1 MRPLQLTMAG
11 FGPYAG
17 VQVLD
22 FDRLGSSGLYLIT
35 GDTGAGKTTIF
46 DAITFALFG
55 EASGNNRDSSML
67 RSKYAKDDAP
77 TYVELTFSYD
87 GKVYTVNRHPKYERA
102 KTRGTGTTTK
112 PAGAEL
118 TYPDGRQVTK
128 NGEVDAAIREIIGLT
143 REQFSQIAMISQ
155 GDFRKLL
162 QAETS
167 ERQKIFRDIFKTDF
181 YVMLQNQL
189 KERTGEIRTQREQ
202 ASQSIQQYIN
212 GMTCDEDSVY
222 ALDAQKAKNGEL
234 PVTEVMELLRTLL
247 AEDQKEESQ
256 LEAALDTVEK
266 ALEQITSKLTQA
278 ETYETNKAVLAK
290 RVAEEAML
298 TVAFETA
305 KATLDAAQKTV
316 PAQEKIQ
323 SKIAEMEL
331 LLPSYDE
338 LDTHT
343 AALAAAQTDL
353 AGAHAAQESAAKEKN
368 DLTTGITELRAEQKD
383 LADVSAEKEK
393 LAAQLQQLGDRQ
405 KQFVDF
411 LSGMEGLTRE
421 RAELAKRQE
430 DYLKAEEA
438 SSELLREYEVKER
451 AFLREQAGIMASGL
465 TAGMACPVCGSTEHP
480 QLAVLAEDAPA
491 EADVKKAKAEYDRAQ
506 DKTKKASNEAQ
517 KLKGT
522 VGTTEEILAK
532 EIDSLI
538 PGISLEDSTKVAE
551 EQENLLAVQ
560 IKKLDARIAELAK
573 KIARREELDTLLPE
587 KELLLRAAEET
598 ITVKTA
604 EIASLTA
611 KTESSEAQIHALRNK
626 LAFSDKAT
634 AEAEISNLREE
645 SDKLRQNLKTAETA
659 YNQSKENLAGIRGTI
674 EQLHRQLENGTDI
687 DTEQLQAKKDEY
699 VSQKAVAMAKQKN
712 VHASIS
718 ANKSALEGI
727 SSKAAEIEVLDKKY
741 AWMKALSDTANG
753 SVYGKDK
760 VMLETYIQTTYFER
774 ILARANIRLQKMSG
788 GQYDLKRREEADNKK
803 SQSGLELDI
812 IDHINTTERSVNTL
826 SGGEAFLASLAL
838 ALGLSDE
845 VQMSTGIHLDTLFV
859 DEGFGSLDSEALS
872 KAYNTLADRGQPPG
886 GHYLPCSGAE
896 GEDRQ
901 ADRGE
906 KRKDRREPGGNVHI
920 EYKSK
925 EMHHPDCWRGA
936 SLFAFMHFG

>member
-1 MRPLQLTMAG
+1 MRPLKLKMVG

-17 VQVLD
+17 VQELD

-55 EASGNNRDSSML
+55 EASGNNRNPSML
-67 RSKYAKDDAP
+67 RSKYAKEDMP
-77 TYVELTFSYD
+77 TRVELTFAYS
-87 GKVYTVNRHPKYERA
+87 GKVYTVTRNPTYERA
-102 KTRGTGTTTK
+102 KIKGTGTTTES
-112 PAGAEL
+112 AGAEL

-162 QAETS
+162 QADTK
-167 ERQKIFRDIFKTDF
+167 ERQEIFRDIFKTDL
-181 YVMLQNQL
+181 YVLLQNQL
-189 KERTGEIRTQREQ
+189 KEKAGEVRGQRDQ
-202 ASQSIQQYIN
+202 ASQSIRQYIN
-212 GMTCDEDSVY
+212 GVTCDEDSVY

-234 PVTEVMELLRTLL
+234 PVTEVIELFRTLL
-247 AEDQKEESQ
+247 EQDRQAELA
-256 LEAALDTVEK
+256 LEADLAAVEK
-266 ALEQITSKLTQA
+266 ELEQITSQLTQA
-278 ETYETNKAVLAK
+278 EAYESAKTVLAE
-290 RVAEEAML
+290 RVAEEAAL
-298 TVAFETA
+298 SAQLEIA
-305 KATLDAAQKTV
+305 RDALSAAQETV
-316 PAQEKIQ
+316 PEQEGLQ
-323 SKIAEMEL
+323 SRITETEL

-338 LDTHT
+338 LEAYR
-343 AALAAAQTDL
+343 AARAAAQAEL
-353 AGAHAAQESAAKEKN
+353 AKAQTTQENAVKEKN
-368 DLTTGITELRAEQKD
+368 DLTTEITGLRTEQKD

-411 LSGMEGLTRE
+411 LSGMEGLARE
-421 RAELAKRQE
+421 KAELAKRQE

-451 AFLREQAGIMASGL
+451 AFLREQAGIMASSL
-465 TAGMACPVCGSTEHP
+465 TAGMACPVCGSIEHP
-480 QLAVLAEDAPA
+480 HPAVLAEGAPT
-491 EADVKKAKAEYDRAQ
+491 EADVKAAKAEYDRAQ

-538 PGISLEDSTKVAE
+538 PGISLEDSTKAAE

-560 IKKLDARIAELAK
+560 IEGLNVQIAALAK
-573 KIARREELDTLLPE
+573 KMARREELDVLLPK

-611 KTESSEAQIHALRNK
+611 KAENSEAQIHALRNK
-626 LAFSDKAT
+626 LAFPDKAA
-634 AEAEISNLREE
+634 AEAEISALRAE
-645 SDKLRQNLKTAETA
+645 SDKLRQNLQTAETA
-659 YNQSKENLAGIRGTI
+659 YNQCKENLAGVRGTI
-674 EQLHRQLENGTDI
+674 EQLHKQLEGGVDI
-687 DTEQLQAKKDEY
+687 DTVQLRTKKDEY
-699 VSQKAVAMAKQKN
+699 AAQKTVVMAKQKI
-712 VHASIS
+712 VHTRIS
-718 ANKSALEGI
+718 ANETALQGVSA
-727 SSKAAEIEVLDKKY
+727 KAAEVERLDKKY
-741 AWMKALSDTANG
+741 VWMKTLSDTANG
-753 SVYGKDK
+753 SVCGKDR

-788 GQYDLKRREEADNKK
+788 GQYDLKRREKADNKQ

-859 DEGFGSLDSEALS
+859 DEGFGSLDSESLS
-872 KAYNTLADRGQPPG
+872 KAYSTLTGLTEGNRLVGIIS
-886 GHYLPCSGAE
+886 HVAE
-896 GEDRQ
+896 LKEKIDKQIVVKKEKTGESR
-901 ADRGE
+901 AE
-906 KRKDRREPGGNVHI
+906 I
-920 EYKSK
+920 I
-925 EMHHPDCWRGA
+925 M
-936 SLFAFMHFG
+936 

>member
-1 MRPLQLTMAG
+1 MRPLKLTMAG

-22 FDRLGSSGLYLIT
+22 FDCLGSSGLYLIT

-55 EASGNNRDSSML
+55 EASGNNRDSTML

-77 TYVELTFSYD
+77 TYVELTFAYG
-87 GKVYTVNRHPKYERA
+87 GKSYTVTRNPAYERA
-102 KTRGTGTTTK
+102 KTRGTGTTTEL
-112 PAGAEL
+112 AGAEL
-118 TYPDGRQVTK
+118 TYPDGRLITK
-128 NGEVDAAIREIIGLT
+128 QREVDAAIREFIGLT

-167 ERQKIFRDIFKTDF
+167 ERQKIFRDIFKTDL

-189 KERTGEIRTQREQ
+189 KEKAGEVRGQRDQ
-202 ASQSIQQYIN
+202 ASQSIRQYIN
-212 GMTCDEDSVY
+212 GVTCDEDSVY

-234 PVTEVMELLRTLL
+234 PVTEVIELFRALL
-247 AEDQKEESQ
+247 EQDRQAELA
-256 LEAALDTVEK
+256 LEADLAAVEK
-266 ALEQITSKLTQA
+266 ELEQITSQLTQA
-278 ETYETNKAVLAK
+278 EAYEAAKTVLAE
-290 RVAEEAML
+290 RVAEEAAL
-298 TVAFETA
+298 SAQLEIA
-305 KATLDAAQKTV
+305 RDALSAAQETV
-316 PAQEKIQ
+316 PEQEGMQ
-323 SKIAEMEL
+323 SRITETEL

-338 LDTHT
+338 LEAYR
-343 AALAAAQTDL
+343 AARAAAPAELAKAQTT
-353 AGAHAAQESAAKEKN
+353 QENAVKEKN
-368 DLTTGITELRAEQKD
+368 DLTTEITGLRTEQKD

-393 LAAQLQQLGDRQ
+393 LTAQLQQLGDRQ

-411 LSGMEGLTRE
+411 LSGMEGLARE
-421 RAELAKRQE
+421 QTALAVKQQ
-430 DYLKAEEA
+430 DYLNAEKV

-465 TAGMACPVCGSTEHP
+465 TAGMACPVCGSIEHP
-480 QLAVLAEDAPA
+480 HPAVLAEDAPT
-491 EADVKKAKAEYDRAQ
+491 EADVKAAKAKCDTAQRRANE
-506 DKTKKASNEAQ
+506 ASNEAQ
-517 KLKGT
+517 KRKGM
-522 VGTTEEILAK
+522 VDTTEEALAK
-532 EIDSLI
+532 ELDSLI
-538 PGISLEDSTKVAE
+538 PGISLADGAKAAE

-560 IKKLDARIAELAK
+560 IEGLNVQIVALTKKM
-573 KIARREELDTLLPE
+573 ARREKLDVLLPK

-611 KTESSEAQIHALRNK
+611 KAESSETQIHALRNK
-626 LAFSDKAT
+626 LAFPDKAA
-634 AEAEISNLREE
+634 AEAEISALRAE
-645 SDKLRQNLKTAETA
+645 SDKLRQNLQTAETA
-659 YNQSKENLAGIRGTI
+659 HNQCKENLAGVRGTI
-674 EQLHRQLENGTDI
+674 EQLHKQLEGGVDI
-687 DTEQLQAKKDEY
+687 DTVQLRTKKDEY
-699 VSQKAVAMAKQKN
+699 AAQKTVVMAKQKI
-712 VHASIS
+712 VHTRIS
-718 ANKSALEGI
+718 ANETALQGVSA
-727 SSKAAEIEVLDKKY
+727 KAAEVERLDKKY
-741 AWMKALSDTANG
+741 VWMKALSDTANG
-753 SVYGKDK
+753 SVSGKDR

-872 KAYNTLADRGQPPG
+872 KAYNTLAGLTEGNRLVGIIS
-886 GHYLPCSGAE
+886 HVAE
-896 GEDRQ
+896 LKEKIDKQIVVKKEKTGESR
-901 ADRGE
+901 AT
-906 KRKDRREPGGNVHI
+906 I
-920 EYKSK
+920 I
-925 EMHHPDCWRGA
+925 A
-936 SLFAFMHFG
+936 

>member
-1 MRPLQLTMAG
+1 MRPLKLKMVG

-17 VQVLD
+17 VQELD

-35 GDTGAGKTTIF
+35 GDTGAGKTTIL

-55 EASGNNRDSSML
+55 EASGNNRNPSML
-67 RSKYAKDDAP
+67 RSKYAKEDMP
-77 TYVELTFSYD
+77 TRVELIFAYG
-87 GKVYTVNRHPKYERA
+87 GKVYTVTRNPTYERA
-102 KTRGTGTTTK
+102 KTKGTGTTTES
-112 PAGAEL
+112 AGAEL
-118 TYPDGRQVTK
+118 TYPDGRQITK
-128 NGEVDAAIREIIGLT
+128 RGEVDAAIREIIGLT

-167 ERQKIFRDIFKTDF
+167 ERQKIFRDIFKTDL

-189 KERTGEIRTQREQ
+189 KEKAGEVRGQRDQ
-202 ASQSIQQYIN
+202 ASQSIRQYIN
-212 GMTCDEDSVY
+212 GVTCDEDSVY

-234 PVTEVMELLRTLL
+234 PVTEVIELFRALL
-247 AEDQKEESQ
+247 EQDRQAELA
-256 LEAALDTVEK
+256 LEADLAAVEK
-266 ALEQITSKLTQA
+266 ELEQITSQLTQA
-278 ETYETNKAVLAK
+278 EAYEAAKTVLAE
-290 RVAEEAML
+290 RVAEEAAL
-298 TVAFETA
+298 SAQLEIA
-305 KATLDAAQKTV
+305 RDALSAAQETV
-316 PAQEKIQ
+316 PEQEGMQ
-323 SKIAEMEL
+323 SRITETEL

-338 LDTHT
+338 LEAYR
-343 AALAAAQTDL
+343 AARAAAQAEL
-353 AGAHAAQESAAKEKN
+353 AKAQTTQENAVKEKN
-368 DLTTGITELRAEQKD
+368 DLTTEITGLRTEQKD

-411 LSGMEGLTRE
+411 LSGMEGLARE
-421 RAELAKRQE
+421 QAELAKRQE
-430 DYLKAEEA
+430 GYLKAEEA

-465 TAGMACPVCGSTEHP
+465 TAGMACPVCGSVEHP
-480 QLAVLAEDAPA
+480 RLAVLAEDAPT
-491 EADVKKAKAEYDRAQ
+491 EADVKAAKAEYDRAQ

-532 EIDSLI
+532 ELDSLI
-538 PGISLEDSTKVAE
+538 PGISLADGAKAAE

-560 IKKLDARIAELAK
+560 IEGLNVQIVALTKKM
-573 KIARREELDTLLPE
+573 ARREELDVLLPK

-611 KTESSEAQIHALRNK
+611 KAESSETQIHALRNK
-626 LAFSDKAT
+626 LAFPDKAA
-634 AEAEISNLREE
+634 AEAEISALRAE
-645 SDKLRQNLKTAETA
+645 SDKLRQNLQTAETA
-659 YNQSKENLAGIRGTI
+659 HNQCKENLAGVRGTI
-674 EQLHRQLENGTDI
+674 EQLHKQLEGGVDI
-687 DTEQLQAKKDEY
+687 DTVQLRTKKDEY
-699 VSQKAVAMAKQKN
+699 AAQKTVVMAKQKI
-712 VHASIS
+712 VHTRIS
-718 ANKSALEGI
+718 ANETALQGVSA
-727 SSKAAEIEVLDKKY
+727 KAAEVERLDKKY
-741 AWMKALSDTANG
+741 VWMKALSDTANG
-753 SVYGKDK
+753 SVSGKDR

-788 GQYDLKRREEADNKK
+788 GQYDLKRREKADNKQ
-803 SQSGLELDI
+803 SLSGLELDI

-872 KAYNTLADRGQPPG
+872 KAYNTLAGLTEGNRLVGIIS
-886 GHYLPCSGAE
+886 HVAE
-896 GEDRQ
+896 LKEKIDKQIVVKKEKTGESR
-901 ADRGE
+901 AT
-906 KRKDRREPGGNVHI
+906 I
-920 EYKSK
+920 I
-925 EMHHPDCWRGA
+925 A
-936 SLFAFMHFG
+936 

>member
-1 MRPLQLTMAG
+1 MRPLKLKMVG

-17 VQVLD
+17 VQELD

-55 EASGNNRDSSML
+55 EASGNNRNPSML
-67 RSKYAKDDAP
+67 RSKYAKEDMP
-77 TYVELTFSYD
+77 TRVELTFAYS
-87 GKVYTVNRHPKYERA
+87 GKVYTVTRNPTYERA
-102 KTRGTGTTTK
+102 KIKGTGTTTES
-112 PAGAEL
+112 AGAEL

-162 QAETS
+162 QADTK
-167 ERQKIFRDIFKTDF
+167 ERQEIFRDIFKTDL
-181 YVMLQNQL
+181 YVLLQNQL
-189 KERTGEIRTQREQ
+189 KEKAGEVRGQRDQ

-212 GMTCDEDSVY
+212 GVTCDEDSVY

-234 PVTEVMELLRTLL
+234 PVTEVIELFRALL
-247 AEDQKEESQ
+247 EQDRQAELA
-256 LEAALDTVEK
+256 LEAELAAVEK
-266 ALEQITSKLTQA
+266 ELEQITSQLTQA
-278 ETYETNKAVLAK
+278 EAYEAAKTVLAE
-290 RVAEEAML
+290 RVAEEAAL
-298 TVAFETA
+298 SAQLEIA
-305 KATLDAAQKTV
+305 RDALSAAQETV
-316 PAQEKIQ
+316 PEQEGMQ
-323 SKIAEMEL
+323 SRITETEL
-331 LLPSYDE
+331 LLPFYDE
-338 LDTHT
+338 LEAYR
-343 AALAAAQTDL
+343 AARAAAQAEL
-353 AGAHAAQESAAKEKN
+353 AKAQTTQENAVKEKN
-368 DLTTGITELRAEQKD
+368 DLTTEITGLRTEQKD

-411 LSGMEGLTRE
+411 LSGMEGLARE
-421 RAELAKRQE
+421 QAELAKRQE
-430 DYLKAEEA
+430 GYLKAEEA

-465 TAGMACPVCGSTEHP
+465 TAGMACPVCGSVEHP
-480 QLAVLAEDAPA
+480 RLAVLAEDAPT
-491 EADVKKAKAEYDRAQ
+491 EADVKAAKAEYDRAQ

-522 VGTTEEILAK
+522 VGTTEELLAK
-532 EIDSLI
+532 EIDRLI
-538 PGISLEDSTKVAE
+538 PGISLEDSTKAAE

-573 KIARREELDTLLPE
+573 KIARREELDVLLPK

-611 KTESSEAQIHALRNK
+611 KAESSEAQIHALRNK
-626 LAFSDKAT
+626 LTFPDKDA
-634 AEAEISNLREE
+634 AEAEISALRAE
-645 SDKLRQNLKTAETA
+645 SDKLRQNLQTAETA
-659 YNQSKENLAGIRGTI
+659 HNQCKENLAGVRGTI
-674 EQLHRQLENGTDI
+674 EQLHKQLENGTDI

-872 KAYNTLADRGQPPG
+872 KAYNTLAGLTEGNRLVGIIS
-886 GHYLPCSGAE
+886 HVAE
-896 GEDRQ
+896 LKEKIDKQIVVKKEKTGESR
-901 ADRGE
+901 AE
-906 KRKDRREPGGNVHI
+906 I
-920 EYKSK
+920 I
-925 EMHHPDCWRGA
+925 M
-936 SLFAFMHFG
+936 

>member
-1 MRPLQLTMAG
+1 MRPLKLKMVG

-17 VQVLD
+17 VQELD

-55 EASGNNRDSSML
+55 EASGNNRNPSML
-67 RSKYAKDDAP
+67 RSKYAKEDMP
-77 TYVELTFSYD
+77 TRVELTFAYS
-87 GKVYTVNRHPKYERA
+87 GKVYTVTRNPTYERA
-102 KTRGTGTTTK
+102 KIKGTGTTTES
-112 PAGAEL
+112 AGAEL

-162 QAETS
+162 QADTK
-167 ERQKIFRDIFKTDF
+167 ERQEIFRDIFKTDL
-181 YVMLQNQL
+181 YVLLQNQL
-189 KERTGEIRTQREQ
+189 KEKAGEVRGQRDQ

-212 GMTCDEDSVY
+212 GVTCDEDSVY

-234 PVTEVMELLRTLL
+234 PVTEVMELFRALL
-247 AEDQKEESQ
+247 EQDRQAELA
-256 LEAALDTVEK
+256 LEAELAAVEK
-266 ALEQITSKLTQA
+266 ELEQITSQLTQA
-278 ETYETNKAVLAK
+278 EAYEAAKTVLAE
-290 RVAEEAML
+290 RVAEEAAL
-298 TVAFETA
+298 SAQLEIA
-305 KATLDAAQKTV
+305 RDALSAAQETV
-316 PAQEKIQ
+316 PEQEGMQ
-323 SKIAEMEL
+323 SRITETEL

-338 LDTHT
+338 LEAYR
-343 AALAAAQTDL
+343 AARAAAQAEL
-353 AGAHAAQESAAKEKN
+353 AKAQMTQENAVKEKN
-368 DLTTGITELRAEQKD
+368 DLTTEITALRTEQKD

-411 LSGMEGLTRE
+411 LSGMEGLARE
-421 RAELAKRQE
+421 QAELAKRQE
-430 DYLKAEEA
+430 GYLKAEEA

-465 TAGMACPVCGSTEHP
+465 TAGMACPVCGSVEHP
-480 QLAVLAEDAPA
+480 RLAVLAEDAPT
-491 EADVKKAKAEYDRAQ
+491 EADVKAAKAEYDRAQ

-522 VGTTEEILAK
+522 VGTTEELLAK
-532 EIDSLI
+532 EIDRLI
-538 PGISLEDSTKVAE
+538 PGISLEDSTKAAE

-573 KIARREELDTLLPE
+573 KIARREELDVLLPK

-611 KTESSEAQIHALRNK
+611 KAESSEAQIHALRKK
-626 LAFSDKAT
+626 LTFPDKDA
-634 AEAEISNLREE
+634 AEAEISALRAE
-645 SDKLRQNLKTAETA
+645 SDKLRQNLQTAETA
-659 YNQSKENLAGIRGTI
+659 HNQCKENLAGVRGTI
-674 EQLHRQLENGTDI
+674 EQLHKQLENGTDI

-872 KAYNTLADRGQPPG
+872 KAYNTLAGLTEGNRLVGIIS
-886 GHYLPCSGAE
+886 HVAE
-896 GEDRQ
+896 LKEKIDKQIVVKKEKTGESR
-901 ADRGE
+901 AE
-906 KRKDRREPGGNVHI
+906 I
-920 EYKSK
+920 I
-925 EMHHPDCWRGA
+925 M
-936 SLFAFMHFG
+936 

>member
-1 MRPLQLTMAG
+1 MRPLKLKMVG

-17 VQVLD
+17 VQELD

-55 EASGNNRDSSML
+55 EASGNNRNPSML
-67 RSKYAKDDAP
+67 RSKYAKEDMP
-77 TYVELTFSYD
+77 TRVELTFAYS
-87 GKVYTVNRHPKYERA
+87 GKVYTVTRNPTYERA
-102 KTRGTGTTTK
+102 KIKGTGTTTK
-112 PAGAEL
+112 SAGAEL

-162 QAETS
+162 QADTK
-167 ERQKIFRDIFKTDF
+167 ERQEIFRDIFKTDL
-181 YVMLQNQL
+181 YVLLQNQL
-189 KERTGEIRTQREQ
+189 KEKAGEVRGQRDQ
-202 ASQSIQQYIN
+202 ASQSIRQYIN
-212 GMTCDEDSVY
+212 GVTCDEDSVY

-234 PVTEVMELLRTLL
+234 PITEVMELLRTLL
-247 AEDQKEESQ
+247 AEDQKAESQ

-278 ETYETNKAVLAK
+278 EAYEAAKTALAK
-290 RVAEEAML
+290 RVADEAML
-298 TVAFETA
+298 TVALETA

-316 PAQEKIQ
+316 PAQEKLQ

-368 DLTTGITELRAEQKD
+368 NLTTEITGLRTEQKD

-411 LSGMEGLTRE
+411 LSGMEGLARE
-421 RAELAKRQE
+421 QAELAKRQE
-430 DYLKAEEA
+430 EYLKAEET

-465 TAGMACPVCGSTEHP
+465 TAGMPCPVCGSVEHP
-480 QLAVLAEDAPA
+480 QLAVLAEDAPT
-491 EADVKKAKAEYDRAQ
+491 EADVKAAKAKYDTAQRRANE
-506 DKTKKASNEAQ
+506 ASNEAQ
-517 KLKGT
+517 KRKGM
-522 VGTTEEILAK
+522 VDTTEGSLAK
-532 EIDSLI
+532 ELDSLI
-538 PGISLEDSTKVAE
+538 PGISLADGAKAAE
-551 EQENLLAVQ
+551 EQENLLAMQIEGLNVQ
-560 IKKLDARIAELAK
+560 IAALAK
-573 KIARREELDTLLPE
+573 KMARREELDILLPE

-598 ITVKTA
+598 IAMKTA
-604 EIASLTA
+604 EIASLAA
-611 KTESSEAQIHALRNK
+611 KAESSEAQIHVLRNK

-634 AEAEISNLREE
+634 AEAEISNLWEE

-674 EQLHRQLENGTDI
+674 EQLHKQLENGTDI
-687 DTEQLQAKKDEY
+687 DAEQLQAKKDEY
-699 VSQKAVAMAKQKN
+699 VSQKAVSMAKQKI
-712 VHASIS
+712 VHTRIS
-718 ANKSALEGI
+718 TNKTALQGVSA
-727 SSKAAEIEVLDKKY
+727 KAAEVERLDKKY
-741 AWMKALSDTANG
+741 VWMKALSDTANG
-753 SVYGKDK
+753 SVSGKDR

-788 GQYDLKRREEADNKK
+788 GQYDLKRREKADNKQ
-803 SQSGLELDI
+803 SLSGLELDI

-872 KAYNTLADRGQPPG
+872 KAYNTLAGLTEGNRLVGIIS
-886 GHYLPCSGAE
+886 HVAE
-896 GEDRQ
+896 LKEKIDKQIVVKKEKTGESR
-901 ADRGE
+901 AT
-906 KRKDRREPGGNVHI
+906 I
-920 EYKSK
+920 I
-925 EMHHPDCWRGA
+925 A
-936 SLFAFMHFG
+936 

>member
-266 ALEQITSKLTQA
+266 ALEQITSQLTQA
-278 ETYETNKAVLAK
+278 ETYETNKAALAK

-338 LDTHT
+338 LVTHS

-368 DLTTGITELRAEQKD
+368 DLTTEITGLRAEQKD

-411 LSGMEGLTRE
+411 LSGMEGLARE
-421 RAELAKRQE
+421 QAELAKRQE
-430 DYLKAEEA
+430 EYLKAEET
-438 SSELLREYEVKER
+438 SSGLLREYEVKER

-465 TAGMACPVCGSTEHP
+465 TAGMACPVCGSIEHP
-480 QLAVLAEDAPA
+480 HLAVLAEDAPT

-532 EIDSLI
+532 ELDSLI
-538 PGISLEDSTKVAE
+538 PGISLADGAKAAE
-551 EQENLLAVQ
+551 EQENFLAVQ
-560 IKKLDARIAELAK
+560 IEGLNVQIVALTKKM
-573 KIARREELDTLLPE
+573 ARREELDVLLPK
-587 KELLLRAAEET
+587 KELLLCAAEET

-611 KTESSEAQIHALRNK
+611 KAESSEAQIHALRNK
-626 LAFSDKAT
+626 LAFPDKAA
-634 AEAEISNLREE
+634 AEAEISVLRAE
-645 SDKLRQNLKTAETA
+645 SDKLRQNLQTAETA
-659 YNQSKENLAGIRGTI
+659 HNQCKENLAGVRGTI
-674 EQLHRQLENGTDI
+674 EQLHKQLEGGVDI
-687 DTEQLQAKKDEY
+687 DTVQLRTKKDEY
-699 VSQKAVAMAKQKN
+699 AAQKTVVMAKQKI
-712 VHASIS
+712 VHTRIS
-718 ANKSALEGI
+718 ANETALQGVSA
-727 SSKAAEIEVLDKKY
+727 KAAEVERLDK
-741 AWMKALSDTANG
+741 KALSDTANG
-753 SVYGKDK
+753 SVSGKDR

-872 KAYNTLADRGQPPG
+872 KAYNTLAGLTEGNRLVGIIS
-886 GHYLPCSGAE
+886 HVAE
-896 GEDRQ
+896 LKEKIDKQIVVKKEKTGESR
-901 ADRGE
+901 AE
-906 KRKDRREPGGNVHI
+906 I
-920 EYKSK
+920 
-925 EMHHPDCWRGA
+925 CI
-936 SLFAFMHFG
+936 

>member
-1 MRPLQLTMAG
+1 MRPLKLTMAG

-22 FDRLGSSGLYLIT
+22 FDCLGSSGLYLIT

-55 EASGNNRDSSML
+55 EASGNNRNPSML
-67 RSKYAKDDAP
+67 RSKYAKEDMP
-77 TYVELTFSYD
+77 TRVELTFAYG
-87 GKVYTVNRHPKYERA
+87 GKVYTVTRNPTYERA
-102 KTRGTGTTTK
+102 KTKGTGTTTES
-112 PAGAEL
+112 AGAEL
-118 TYPDGRQVTK
+118 TCPDGRQVTK
-128 NGEVDAAIREIIGLT
+128 KGEVDAAIREIIGLT

-189 KERTGEIRTQREQ
+189 KEKAGEIRGQRDQ
-202 ASQSIQQYIN
+202 ASQSIRQYIN
-212 GMTCDEDSVY
+212 GVTCDEDSVY

-234 PVTEVMELLRTLL
+234 PVTEVIELFRTLL
-247 AEDQKEESQ
+247 EKDRQAELT
-256 LEAALDTVEK
+256 LEAELAAAEK
-266 ALEQITSKLTQA
+266 ELEQITSQLTQA
-278 ETYETNKAVLAK
+278 ETYETNKAALAK

-480 QLAVLAEDAPA
+480 QLAVLAEDAPT

-659 YNQSKENLAGIRGTI
+659 YNQSKENLAGVRGTI
-674 EQLHRQLENGTDI
+674 EQLHKQLEGGVDI
-687 DTEQLQAKKDEY
+687 DTVQLRTKKDEY
-699 VSQKAVAMAKQKN
+699 AAQKTVVMAKQKI
-712 VHASIS
+712 VHTRIS
-718 ANKSALEGI
+718 ANETALQGVSA
-727 SSKAAEIEVLDKKY
+727 KAAEVERLDKKY
-741 AWMKALSDTANG
+741 VWMKALSDTANG
-753 SVYGKDK
+753 SVSGKDR

-859 DEGFGSLDSEALS
+859 DEGFGSLDSEALN
-872 KAYNTLADRGQPPG
+872 KAYNTLAGLTEGNRLVGIIS
-886 GHYLPCSGAE
+886 HVAE
-896 GEDRQ
+896 LKEKIDKQIVVKKEKTGESR
-901 ADRGE
+901 AE
-906 KRKDRREPGGNVHI
+906 I
-920 EYKSK
+920 
-925 EMHHPDCWRGA
+925 CI
-936 SLFAFMHFG
+936 

>member
-1 MRPLQLTMAG
+1 MRPLKLTMAG

-162 QAETS
+162 QADTK
-167 ERQKIFRDIFKTDF
+167 ERQEIFRDIFKTDL
-181 YVMLQNQL
+181 YVLLQNQL
-189 KERTGEIRTQREQ
+189 KERTGGIRTQREQ

-266 ALEQITSKLTQA
+266 ALEQITSQLTQA
-278 ETYETNKAVLAK
+278 ETYETNKAALAK
-290 RVAEEAML
+290 RVDEEAML

-305 KATLDAAQKTV
+305 NATLDATQKTV

-338 LDTHT
+338 LDTHA
-343 AALAAAQTDL
+343 AALVAAQTDL
-353 AGAHAAQESAAKEKN
+353 AGAHAAQESAVKEKN
-368 DLTTGITELRAEQKD
+368 NLTTEITGLRTEQKD

-411 LSGMEGLTRE
+411 LSGMEGLARE
-421 RAELAKRQE
+421 QAELAKRQE
-430 DYLKAEEA
+430 EYLKAEET

-465 TAGMACPVCGSTEHP
+465 TAGMACPVCGSIEHP
-480 QLAVLAEDAPA
+480 HLAVLAEDAPT
-491 EADVKKAKAEYDRAQ
+491 EMDVKKAKAEYDRAQ

-522 VGTTEEILAK
+522 VDTTEEILAK
-532 EIDSLI
+532 EIDGLI
-538 PGISLEDSTKVAE
+538 PGISLEDSTKAAE

-573 KIARREELDTLLPE
+573 KIARREELDALLPA

-598 ITVKTA
+598 IAMKTA

-611 KTESSEAQIHALRNK
+611 KAESSEAQIHVLRDK
-626 LAFSDKAT
+626 LAFPDKAA
-634 AEAEISNLREE
+634 AEAEIGALREE

-659 YNQSKENLAGIRGTI
+659 HNQCKEKLAGVRGTI
-674 EQLHRQLENGTDI
+674 EQLHKQLEGGVDI
-687 DTEQLQAKKDEY
+687 DTVQLRTKKDEY
-699 VSQKAVAMAKQKN
+699 AAQKTVVMAKQKI
-712 VHASIS
+712 VHTRIS
-718 ANKSALEGI
+718 TNETALQGVSA
-727 SSKAAEIEVLDKKY
+727 KAAEVERLDKKY
-741 AWMKALSDTANG
+741 VWMKALSDTANG

-788 GQYDLKRREEADNKK
+788 GQYDLKRREKADNKQ
-803 SQSGLELDI
+803 SLSGLELDI

-872 KAYNTLADRGQPPG
+872 KAYNTLAGLTEGNRLVGIIS
-886 GHYLPCSGAE
+886 HVAE
-896 GEDRQ
+896 LKEKIDKQIVVKKEKTGESR
-901 ADRGE
+901 AT
-906 KRKDRREPGGNVHI
+906 I
-920 EYKSK
+920 I
-925 EMHHPDCWRGA
+925 A
-936 SLFAFMHFG
+936 

>member
-1 MRPLQLTMAG
+1 MRPLKLKMVG

-17 VQVLD
+17 VQELD

-55 EASGNNRDSSML
+55 EASGNNRNPSML
-67 RSKYAKDDAP
+67 RSKYAKEDMP
-77 TYVELTFSYD
+77 TKVELTFAYS
-87 GKVYTVNRHPKYERA
+87 GKVYTVTRNPTYERA
-102 KTRGTGTTTK
+102 KIKGTGTTTES
-112 PAGAEL
+112 AGAEL

-162 QAETS
+162 QADTK
-167 ERQKIFRDIFKTDF
+167 ERQEIFRDIFKTDL
-181 YVMLQNQL
+181 YVLLQNQL
-189 KERTGEIRTQREQ
+189 KEKAGEIRGQRDQ
-202 ASQSIQQYIN
+202 ASQSIRQYIN
-212 GMTCDEDSVY
+212 GVTCDEDSVY

-234 PVTEVMELLRTLL
+234 PVTEVIELFRALL
-247 AEDQKEESQ
+247 EQDRQAELA
-256 LEAALDTVEK
+256 LEAELAAVEK
-266 ALEQITSKLTQA
+266 ELEQITSQLTQA
-278 ETYETNKAVLAK
+278 EAYEAAKTVLAE
-290 RVAEEAML
+290 RVAEEAAL
-298 TVAFETA
+298 SAQLEIA
-305 KATLDAAQKTV
+305 RDALSAAQETV
-316 PAQEKIQ
+316 PEQEGMQ
-323 SKIAEMEL
+323 SRITETEL

-338 LDTHT
+338 LEAYR
-343 AALAAAQTDL
+343 AARAAAQAEL
-353 AGAHAAQESAAKEKN
+353 AKAQTTQENAVKEKN
-368 DLTTGITELRAEQKD
+368 DLTTEITGLRTEQKD

-411 LSGMEGLTRE
+411 LSGMEGLARE
-421 RAELAKRQE
+421 QAELAKRQE
-430 DYLKAEEA
+430 GYLKAEEA

-465 TAGMACPVCGSTEHP
+465 TAGMACPVCGSVEHP
-480 QLAVLAEDAPA
+480 RLAVLAEDAPT
-491 EADVKKAKAEYDRAQ
+491 EADVKAAKAEYDRAQ

-532 EIDSLI
+532 ELDSLI
-538 PGISLEDSTKVAE
+538 PGISLADGAKAAE

-560 IKKLDARIAELAK
+560 IVALTKKM
-573 KIARREELDTLLPE
+573 ARREELDVLLPK

-611 KTESSEAQIHALRNK
+611 KAESSEAQIHALRNK
-626 LAFSDKAT
+626 LAFPDKAA
-634 AEAEISNLREE
+634 AEAEISALRAE
-645 SDKLRQNLKTAETA
+645 SDKLRQNLQTAETA
-659 YNQSKENLAGIRGTI
+659 HNQCKENLAGVRGTI
-674 EQLHRQLENGTDI
+674 EQLHKQLEGGVDI
-687 DTEQLQAKKDEY
+687 DTVQLRTKKDEY
-699 VSQKAVAMAKQKN
+699 AAQKTVVMAKQKI
-712 VHASIS
+712 VHTRIS
-718 ANKSALEGI
+718 ANETALQGVSA
-727 SSKAAEIEVLDKKY
+727 KAAEVERLDKKY
-741 AWMKALSDTANG
+741 VWMKALSDTANG
-753 SVYGKDK
+753 SVSGKDR

-788 GQYDLKRREEADNKK
+788 GQYDLKRREKADNKQ
-803 SQSGLELDI
+803 SLSGLELDI

-872 KAYNTLADRGQPPG
+872 KAYNTLAGLTEGNRLVGIIS
-886 GHYLPCSGAE
+886 HVAE
-896 GEDRQ
+896 LKEKIDKQIVVKKEKTGESR
-901 ADRGE
+901 AT
-906 KRKDRREPGGNVHI
+906 I
-920 EYKSK
+920 I
-925 EMHHPDCWRGA
+925 A
-936 SLFAFMHFG
+936 

>member
-1 MRPLQLTMAG
+1 MRPLKLTMAG

-22 FDRLGSSGLYLIT
+22 FDCLGSSGLYLIT

-55 EASGNNRDSSML
+55 EASGNNRDSAML

-77 TYVELTFSYD
+77 TRVELTFAYG
-87 GKVYTVNRHPKYERA
+87 GKVYTVTRNPAYERA
-102 KTRGTGTTTK
+102 KTRGTGTTTEL
-112 PAGAEL
+112 AGAEL

-128 NGEVDAAIREIIGLT
+128 RGEVDAAICEIIGLT

-162 QAETS
+162 QADTK

-181 YVMLQNQL
+181 YVLLQNQL

-234 PVTEVMELLRTLL
+234 PITEVMELLRTLL
-247 AEDQKEESQ
+247 AEDQKAESQ

-278 ETYETNKAVLAK
+278 EAYETNKAALAE

-298 TVAFETA
+298 TAALETA
-305 KATLDAAQKTV
+305 KAALDAAQRTV
-316 PAQEKIQ
+316 PAQEKLQ

-338 LDTHT
+338 LDTHMT
-343 AALAAAQTDL
+343 ALAAAQTGL
-353 AGAHAAQESAAKEKN
+353 AGAHAAQESTEKEKN
-368 DLTTGITELRAEQKD
+368 DLTTEITGLRAEQKN
-383 LADVSAEKEK
+383 LANVSAEKEK
-393 LAAQLQQLGDRQ
+393 LAAQRQQLRDRQ

-411 LSGMEGLTRE
+411 LSGMEGLARE

-465 TAGMACPVCGSTEHP
+465 IAGMECPVCGSTEHP
-480 QLAVLAEDAPA
+480 QLAVLAADAPT

-538 PGISLEDSTKVAE
+538 PGISLEDSTKAAE

-560 IKKLDARIAELAK
+560 IKKLDAQIAELAK
-573 KIARREELDTLLPE
+573 KIARKEDLDAVLPKKERLLTEAE
-587 KELLLRAAEET
+587 KT
-598 ITVKTA
+598 ITVATS

-611 KTESSEAQIHALRNK
+611 KVESSESQIHTLRSK
-626 LAFSDKAT
+626 LAFSDKAA
-634 AEAEISNLREE
+634 AETEISNLRAE

-659 YNQSKENLAGIRGTI
+659 HNQRKEKLAGVRGII
-674 EQLHRQLENGTDI
+674 EQLHKQLENGVDI
-687 DTEQLQAKKDEY
+687 DTEQLQMKKIEY
-699 VSQKAVAMAKQKN
+699 AAQKTAAMAKQKT
-712 VHASIS
+712 VHARIS

-727 SSKAAEIEVLDKKY
+727 SDKATEMEMLDKRY

-788 GQYDLKRREEADNKK
+788 GQYDLKRREKADNKQ

-872 KAYNTLADRGQPPG
+872 KAYNTLAGLTEGNRLVGIIS
-886 GHYLPCSGAE
+886 HVAE
-896 GEDRQ
+896 LKEKIDKQIVVKKEKTGESR
-901 ADRGE
+901 AE
-906 KRKDRREPGGNVHI
+906 I
-920 EYKSK
+920 
-925 EMHHPDCWRGA
+925 CI
-936 SLFAFMHFG
+936 

>member
-1 MRPLQLTMAG
+1 MRPLKLTMAG

-22 FDRLGSSGLYLIT
+22 FDCLGSSGLYLIT

-55 EASGNNRDSSML
+55 EASGNNRDSTML

-77 TYVELTFSYD
+77 TYVELTFAYG
-87 GKVYTVNRHPKYERA
+87 GKVYTVTRNPAYERA
-102 KTRGTGTTTK
+102 KTRGTGTTTEL
-112 PAGAEL
+112 AGAEL
-118 TYPDGRQVTK
+118 TCPDGRQVTK
-128 NGEVDAAIREIIGLT
+128 KGEVDAAIREIIGLT

-162 QAETS
+162 QADTK

-181 YVMLQNQL
+181 YVLLQNQL
-189 KERTGEIRTQREQ
+189 KESTGEIRTQREQ

-212 GMTCDEDSVY
+212 GVTCDEDSVY

-234 PVTEVMELLRTLL
+234 PVTEVIELFRALL
-247 AEDQKEESQ
+247 EQDRQAELA
-256 LEAALDTVEK
+256 LEAELAAVEK
-266 ALEQITSKLTQA
+266 ELEQITSQLTQA
-278 ETYETNKAVLAK
+278 EAYEAAKTVLAE
-290 RVAEEAML
+290 RVAEEAAL
-298 TVAFETA
+298 SAQLEIA
-305 KATLDAAQKTV
+305 RDALSAAQETV
-316 PAQEKIQ
+316 PEQEGMQ
-323 SKIAEMEL
+323 SRITETEL

-338 LDTHT
+338 LEAYR
-343 AALAAAQTDL
+343 AARAAAQAEL
-353 AGAHAAQESAAKEKN
+353 AKAQTTQENAVKEKN
-368 DLTTGITELRAEQKD
+368 DLTTEITGLRTEQKD

-411 LSGMEGLTRE
+411 LSGMEGLARE
-421 RAELAKRQE
+421 QAELAKRQE
-430 DYLKAEEA
+430 EYLKAEET

-465 TAGMACPVCGSTEHP
+465 TAGMACPVCGSIEHP
-480 QLAVLAEDAPA
+480 HLAVLAEDAPT
-491 EADVKKAKAEYDRAQ
+491 EMDVKKAKAEYDRAQ

-532 EIDSLI
+532 EIDGLI
-538 PGISLEDSTKVAE
+538 PGISLEDSTKAAE

-573 KIARREELDTLLPE
+573 KIARREELDALLPA

-598 ITVKTA
+598 IAMKTA

-611 KTESSEAQIHALRNK
+611 KAESSEAQIHVLRDK
-626 LAFSDKAT
+626 LAFPDKAA
-634 AEAEISNLREE
+634 AEAEIGALREE

-659 YNQSKENLAGIRGTI
+659 HNQCKEKLAGVRGTI
-674 EQLHRQLENGTDI
+674 EQLHKHLEGGVDI
-687 DTEQLQAKKDEY
+687 DTVQLRTKKDEY
-699 VSQKAVAMAKQKN
+699 AAQKTVVMAKQKI
-712 VHASIS
+712 VHTRIS
-718 ANKSALEGI
+718 TNETALQGVSA
-727 SSKAAEIEVLDKKY
+727 KAAEVERLDKKY
-741 AWMKALSDTANG
+741 VWMKALSDTANG

-774 ILARANIRLQKMSG
+774 ILARANTRLQKMSG

-872 KAYNTLADRGQPPG
+872 KAYSTLAGLTEGNRLVGIIS
-886 GHYLPCSGAE
+886 HVAE
-896 GEDRQ
+896 LKEKIDKQIVVKKEKTGESR
-901 ADRGE
+901 AE
-906 KRKDRREPGGNVHI
+906 I
-920 EYKSK
+920 I
-925 EMHHPDCWRGA
+925 M
-936 SLFAFMHFG
+936 

>member
-1 MRPLQLTMAG
+1 MRPLKLTMAG

-22 FDRLGSSGLYLIT
+22 FDCLGSSGLYLIT

-55 EASGNNRDSSML
+55 EASGNNRNPSML
-67 RSKYAKDDAP
+67 RSKYAKEDMP
-77 TYVELTFSYD
+77 TKVELTFAYS
-87 GKVYTVNRHPKYERA
+87 GKVYTVTRNPTYERA
-102 KTRGTGTTTK
+102 KIKGTGTTTES
-112 PAGAEL
+112 AGAEL

-128 NGEVDAAIREIIGLT
+128 NEEVDAAIREIIGLT

-189 KERTGEIRTQREQ
+189 KEKAGEVRGQRDQ
-202 ASQSIQQYIN
+202 ASQSIRQYIN
-212 GMTCDEDSVY
+212 GVTCDEDSVY

-234 PVTEVMELLRTLL
+234 PVTEVIELFRALL
-247 AEDQKEESQ
+247 EQDRQAELA
-256 LEAALDTVEK
+256 LEAELAAVEK
-266 ALEQITSKLTQA
+266 ELEQITSQLTQA
-278 ETYETNKAVLAK
+278 EAYEAAKTVLAE
-290 RVAEEAML
+290 RVAEEAAL
-298 TVAFETA
+298 SAQLEIA
-305 KATLDAAQKTV
+305 RDALSAAQETV
-316 PAQEKIQ
+316 PEQEGMQ
-323 SKIAEMEL
+323 SRITETEL

-338 LDTHT
+338 LEAYR
-343 AALAAAQTDL
+343 AARAAAQAEL
-353 AGAHAAQESAAKEKN
+353 AKAQTTQENAVKEKN
-368 DLTTGITELRAEQKD
+368 DLTTEITGLRTEQKD

-411 LSGMEGLTRE
+411 LSGMEGLARE
-421 RAELAKRQE
+421 QAELAKRQE
-430 DYLKAEEA
+430 GYLKAEEA

-465 TAGMACPVCGSTEHP
+465 TAGMACPVCGSVEHP
-480 QLAVLAEDAPA
+480 RLAVLAEDAPT
-491 EADVKKAKAEYDRAQ
+491 EADVKAAKAEYDRAQ

-532 EIDSLI
+532 ELDSLI
-538 PGISLEDSTKVAE
+538 PGISLADGAKAAE

-560 IKKLDARIAELAK
+560 IEGLNVQIVALTKKM
-573 KIARREELDTLLPE
+573 ARREELDVLLPK

-611 KTESSEAQIHALRNK
+611 KAESSEAQIHALRNK
-626 LAFSDKAT
+626 LAFPDKAA
-634 AEAEISNLREE
+634 AEAEISALRAE
-645 SDKLRQNLKTAETA
+645 SDKLRQNLQTAETA
-659 YNQSKENLAGIRGTI
+659 HNQCKENLAGVRGTI
-674 EQLHRQLENGTDI
+674 EQLHKQLEGGVDI
-687 DTEQLQAKKDEY
+687 DTVQLRTKKDEY
-699 VSQKAVAMAKQKN
+699 AAQKTVVMAKQKI
-712 VHASIS
+712 VHTRIS
-718 ANKSALEGI
+718 ANETALQGVSA
-727 SSKAAEIEVLDKKY
+727 KAAEVERLDKKY
-741 AWMKALSDTANG
+741 VWMKALSDTANG
-753 SVYGKDK
+753 SVSGKDR

-859 DEGFGSLDSEALS
+859 DEGFGSLDSEALN
-872 KAYNTLADRGQPPG
+872 KAYNTLAGLTEGNRLVGIIS
-886 GHYLPCSGAE
+886 HVAE
-896 GEDRQ
+896 LKEKIDKQIVVKKEKTGESR
-901 ADRGE
+901 AT
-906 KRKDRREPGGNVHI
+906 I
-920 EYKSK
+920 I
-925 EMHHPDCWRGA
+925 A
-936 SLFAFMHFG
+936 

>member
-1 MRPLQLTMAG
+1 MRPLKLKMVG

-17 VQVLD
+17 VQELD

-55 EASGNNRDSSML
+55 EASGNNRNPSML
-67 RSKYAKDDAP
+67 RSKYAKEDMP
-77 TYVELTFSYD
+77 TRVELTFAYG
-87 GKVYTVNRHPKYERA
+87 GKVYTVTRNPTYERA
-102 KTRGTGTTTK
+102 KTKGTGTTTES
-112 PAGAEL
+112 AGAEL
-118 TYPDGRQVTK
+118 TYPDGRQITK
-128 NGEVDAAIREIIGLT
+128 RGEVDAAIREIIGLT

-162 QAETS
+162 QADTK
-167 ERQKIFRDIFKTDF
+167 ERQEIFRDIFKTDL

-189 KERTGEIRTQREQ
+189 KEKAGEVKGQRDQ
-202 ASQSIQQYIN
+202 ASQSIRQYIN
-212 GMTCDEDSVY
+212 GVTCDEDSVY

-234 PVTEVMELLRTLL
+234 PVTEVIELFRTLL
-247 AEDQKEESQ
+247 EQDRQAELA
-256 LEAALDTVEK
+256 LEAELAAVEK
-266 ALEQITSKLTQA
+266 ELEQITSQLTQA
-278 ETYETNKAVLAK
+278 EAYEAAKTVLAE
-290 RVAEEAML
+290 RVAEEAAL
-298 TVAFETA
+298 SAQLEIA
-305 KATLDAAQKTV
+305 RDALSAAQETV
-316 PAQEKIQ
+316 PEQEGMQ
-323 SKIAEMEL
+323 SRITETEL

-338 LDTHT
+338 LEAYR
-343 AALAAAQTDL
+343 AARAAAQAELTK
-353 AGAHAAQESAAKEKN
+353 AQTTQENAVKEKN
-368 DLTTGITELRAEQKD
+368 DLTTEITGLRTEQKD

-411 LSGMEGLTRE
+411 LSGMEGLARE
-421 RAELAKRQE
+421 QAELAKRQE

-451 AFLREQAGIMASGL
+451 AFLREQAGIMASSL
-465 TAGMACPVCGSTEHP
+465 TAGMACPVCGSIEHP
-480 QLAVLAEDAPA
+480 HPAVLAEGAPT
-491 EADVKKAKAEYDRAQ
+491 EADVKAAKAEYDRAQ

-538 PGISLEDSTKVAE
+538 PGISLEDSTKAAE

-560 IKKLDARIAELAK
+560 IEGLNVQIAALAK
-573 KIARREELDTLLPE
+573 KMARREELDVLLPK

-611 KTESSEAQIHALRNK
+611 KAENSEAQIHALRNK
-626 LAFSDKAT
+626 LAFPDKAA
-634 AEAEISNLREE
+634 AEAEISALRAE
-645 SDKLRQNLKTAETA
+645 SDKLRQNLQTAETA
-659 YNQSKENLAGIRGTI
+659 HNQCKENLAGVRGTI
-674 EQLHRQLENGTDI
+674 EQLHKQLEGGVDI
-687 DTEQLQAKKDEY
+687 DTVQLRTKKDEY
-699 VSQKAVAMAKQKN
+699 AAQKTVVMAKQKI
-712 VHASIS
+712 VHTRIS
-718 ANKSALEGI
+718 ANETALQGVSA
-727 SSKAAEIEVLDKKY
+727 KAAEVERLDKKY
-741 AWMKALSDTANG
+741 VWMKALSDTANG
-753 SVYGKDK
+753 SVSGKDR

-788 GQYDLKRREEADNKK
+788 GQYDLKRREKADNKQ
-803 SQSGLELDI
+803 SLSGLELDI

-872 KAYNTLADRGQPPG
+872 KAYNTLAGLTEGNRLVGIIS
-886 GHYLPCSGAE
+886 HVAE
-896 GEDRQ
+896 LKEKIDKQIVVKKEKTGESR
-901 ADRGE
+901 AE
-906 KRKDRREPGGNVHI
+906 I
-920 EYKSK
+920 I
-925 EMHHPDCWRGA
+925 M
-936 SLFAFMHFG
+936 

>member
-1 MRPLQLTMAG
+1 MRPLKLTMAG

-22 FDRLGSSGLYLIT
+22 FDCLGSSGLYLIT

-55 EASGNNRDSSML
+55 EASGNNRDSTML

-77 TYVELTFSYD
+77 TYVELTFAYG
-87 GKVYTVNRHPKYERA
+87 GKSYTVTRNPAYERA
-102 KTRGTGTTTK
+102 KTRGTGTTTEL
-112 PAGAEL
+112 AGAEL
-118 TYPDGRQVTK
+118 TYPDGRLITK
-128 NGEVDAAIREIIGLT
+128 QREVDAAIREIIGLT

-167 ERQKIFRDIFKTDF
+167 ERQKIFRDIFKTDL

-189 KERTGEIRTQREQ
+189 KEKAGEVRGQRDQ
-202 ASQSIQQYIN
+202 ASQSIRQYIN
-212 GMTCDEDSVY
+212 GVTCDEDSVY

-234 PVTEVMELLRTLL
+234 PVTEVIELFRALL
-247 AEDQKEESQ
+247 EQDRQAELA
-256 LEAALDTVEK
+256 LEADLAAVEK
-266 ALEQITSKLTQA
+266 ELEQITSQLTQA
-278 ETYETNKAVLAK
+278 EAYEAAKTVLAE
-290 RVAEEAML
+290 RVAEEAAL
-298 TVAFETA
+298 SAQLEIA
-305 KATLDAAQKTV
+305 RDALSAAQETV
-316 PAQEKIQ
+316 PEQEGMQ
-323 SKIAEMEL
+323 SRITETEL

-338 LDTHT
+338 LEAYR
-343 AALAAAQTDL
+343 AARAAAQAEL
-353 AGAHAAQESAAKEKN
+353 AKAQTTQENAVKEKN
-368 DLTTGITELRAEQKD
+368 DLTTEITGLRTEQKD

-393 LAAQLQQLGDRQ
+393 LTAQLQQLGDRQ

-411 LSGMEGLTRE
+411 LSGMEGLARE
-421 RAELAKRQE
+421 QTALAVKQQ
-430 DYLKAEEA
+430 DYLNAEKV

-465 TAGMACPVCGSTEHP
+465 TAGMACPVCGSIEHP
-480 QLAVLAEDAPA
+480 HPAVLAEDAPT
-491 EADVKKAKAEYDRAQ
+491 EADVKAAKAKCDTAQRRANE
-506 DKTKKASNEAQ
+506 ASNEAQ
-517 KLKGT
+517 KRKGM
-522 VGTTEEILAK
+522 VDTTEEALAK
-532 EIDSLI
+532 ELDSLI
-538 PGISLEDSTKVAE
+538 PGISLADGAKAAE

-560 IKKLDARIAELAK
+560 IEGLNVQIVALTKKM
-573 KIARREELDTLLPE
+573 ARREKLDVLLPK

-611 KTESSEAQIHALRNK
+611 KAESSETQIHALRNK
-626 LAFSDKAT
+626 LAFPDKAA
-634 AEAEISNLREE
+634 AEAEISALRAE
-645 SDKLRQNLKTAETA
+645 SDKLRQNLQTAETA
-659 YNQSKENLAGIRGTI
+659 HNQCKENLAGVRGTI
-674 EQLHRQLENGTDI
+674 EQLHKQLEGGVDI
-687 DTEQLQAKKDEY
+687 DTVQLRTKKDEY
-699 VSQKAVAMAKQKN
+699 AAQKTVVMAKQKI
-712 VHASIS
+712 VHTRIS
-718 ANKSALEGI
+718 ANETALQGVSA
-727 SSKAAEIEVLDKKY
+727 KAAEVERLDKKY
-741 AWMKALSDTANG
+741 VWMKALSDTANG
-753 SVYGKDK
+753 SVSGKDR

-872 KAYNTLADRGQPPG
+872 KAYNTLAGLTEGNRLVGIIS
-886 GHYLPCSGAE
+886 HVAE
-896 GEDRQ
+896 LKEKIDKQIVVKKEKTGESR
-901 ADRGE
+901 AT
-906 KRKDRREPGGNVHI
+906 I
-920 EYKSK
+920 I
-925 EMHHPDCWRGA
+925 A
-936 SLFAFMHFG
+936 

>member
-1 MRPLQLTMAG
+1 MRPLKLKMVG

-17 VQVLD
+17 VQELD

-55 EASGNNRDSSML
+55 EASGNNRNPSML
-67 RSKYAKDDAP
+67 RSKYAKEDMP
-77 TYVELTFSYD
+77 TRVELTFAYS
-87 GKVYTVNRHPKYERA
+87 GKVYTVTRNPTYERA
-102 KTRGTGTTTK
+102 KIKGTGTTTES
-112 PAGAEL
+112 AGAEL

-162 QAETS
+162 QADTK
-167 ERQKIFRDIFKTDF
+167 ERQEIFRDIFKTDL
-181 YVMLQNQL
+181 YVLLQNQL
-189 KERTGEIRTQREQ
+189 KEKAGEVRGQRDQ
-202 ASQSIQQYIN
+202 ASQSIRQYIN
-212 GMTCDEDSVY
+212 GVTCDEDSVY

-234 PVTEVMELLRTLL
+234 PVTEVIELFRTLL
-247 AEDQKEESQ
+247 EQDRQAELA
-256 LEAALDTVEK
+256 LEAELAAVEK
-266 ALEQITSKLTQA
+266 ELEQITSQLTQA
-278 ETYETNKAVLAK
+278 EAYEAAKTVLAE
-290 RVAEEAML
+290 RVAEEAAL
-298 TVAFETA
+298 SAQLEIA
-305 KATLDAAQKTV
+305 RDALSAAQETV
-316 PAQEKIQ
+316 PEQEGLQ
-323 SKIAEMEL
+323 SRITETEL

-338 LDTHT
+338 LEAYR
-343 AALAAAQTDL
+343 AARAAAQAEL
-353 AGAHAAQESAAKEKN
+353 AKAQTTQENAVKEKN
-368 DLTTGITELRAEQKD
+368 DLTTEITGLRTEQKD

-411 LSGMEGLTRE
+411 LSGMEGLARE
-421 RAELAKRQE
+421 QAELAKRQE

-451 AFLREQAGIMASGL
+451 AFLREQAGIMASSL
-465 TAGMACPVCGSTEHP
+465 TAGMACPVCGSIEHP
-480 QLAVLAEDAPA
+480 HPAVLAEGAPT
-491 EADVKKAKAEYDRAQ
+491 EADVKAAKAEYDRAQ

-538 PGISLEDSTKVAE
+538 PGISLADGAKAAE
-551 EQENLLAVQ
+551 EQENLLAAQIEGMNVQ
-560 IKKLDARIAELAK
+560 IAALAK
-573 KIARREELDTLLPE
+573 KMARREELDVLLPK

-611 KTESSEAQIHALRNK
+611 KAESSEAQIHALRNK
-626 LAFSDKAT
+626 LAFPDKAA
-634 AEAEISNLREE
+634 AEAEISALRAE
-645 SDKLRQNLKTAETA
+645 SDKLRQNLQTAETA
-659 YNQSKENLAGIRGTI
+659 HNQCKENLAGVRGTI
-674 EQLHRQLENGTDI
+674 EQLHKQLEGGVDI
-687 DTEQLQAKKDEY
+687 DTVQLRTKKDEY
-699 VSQKAVAMAKQKN
+699 AAQKTVVMAKQKI
-712 VHASIS
+712 VHTRIS
-718 ANKSALEGI
+718 TNETALQGVSA
-727 SSKAAEIEVLDKKY
+727 KAAEVERLDKKY
-741 AWMKALSDTANG
+741 VWMKALSDTANG
-753 SVYGKDK
+753 SVSGKDR

-788 GQYDLKRREEADNKK
+788 GQYDLKRREKADNKQ

-859 DEGFGSLDSEALS
+859 DEGFGSLDSESLS
-872 KAYNTLADRGQPPG
+872 KAYSTLAGLTEGNRLVGIIS
-886 GHYLPCSGAE
+886 HVAE
-896 GEDRQ
+896 LKEKIDKQIVVKKEKTGESR
-901 ADRGE
+901 AT
-906 KRKDRREPGGNVHI
+906 I
-920 EYKSK
+920 I
-925 EMHHPDCWRGA
+925 A
-936 SLFAFMHFG
+936 